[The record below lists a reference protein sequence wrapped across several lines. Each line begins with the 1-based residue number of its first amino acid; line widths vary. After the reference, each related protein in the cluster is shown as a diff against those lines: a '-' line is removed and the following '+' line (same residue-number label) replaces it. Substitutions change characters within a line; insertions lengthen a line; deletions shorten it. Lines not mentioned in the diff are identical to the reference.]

1 MITIVCDFYQLHKV
15 EISRD
20 VVVVN
25 SIQDYIPLRQQLRR
39 ILDEETRNYTVYVQH
54 RVIARW
60 LTDLTSY
67 EPHIVRWKDIN
78 LHVHFEQ
85 QFGFSPPK
93 GINEAVMQDLL
104 HTLPL
109 ADGDTIADPVGWIL
123 SQRVDPIWKN
133 EKPGTEHL
141 VDFAAW
147 ILSVQT
153 MPALYRPLM
162 RTRLGEWAQYNHQYQ
177 IFFEHSW
184 KDAAATV
191 LPRREQTHD
200 VSSQKSGAADPL
212 VNPGQKGHDESSS
225 ANLPHNSEMMQ
236 THDGATP
243 EKIAVPSIGSQ
254 SAKIPFI
261 DPLVQLTGILQ
272 LHQVGTLSIT
282 IENTNIFPIS
292 IVQLEVADSVIEM
305 SQRTMK
311 SHAVIKT
318 EVTVPAVNSQEAT
331 YPVHWR
337 LTCEGQRQRKEF
349 TGQTAIPIRRLHV
362 SDVDEMFEDEL

>member
-39 ILDEETRNYTVYVQH
+39 ILDEKTRNYTVYVQH

-93 GINEAVMQDLL
+93 GINEAAMQDLL
-104 HTLPL
+104 HTLHP

-141 VDFAAW
+141 VDFAGW

-153 MPALYRPLM
+153 MPTLYRPLM
-162 RTRLGEWAQYNHQYQ
+162 RARLSEWAQYNDQYQ

-184 KDAAATV
+184 RDAAATV

-200 VSSQKSGAADPL
+200 S
-212 VNPGQKGHDESSS
+212 
-225 ANLPHNSEMMQ
+225 
-236 THDGATP
+236 ATP
-243 EKIAVPSIGSQ
+243 EKIAVPSISSQ
-254 SAKIPFI
+254 SAKITFI
-261 DPLVQLTGILQ
+261 DPIVKLTGFLQ
-272 LHQVGTLSIT
+272 LHRVGTLSIT

-292 IVQLEVADSVIEM
+292 VVQLEVAYSVIEM

-311 SHAVIKT
+311 SHATIKT
-318 EVTVPAVNSQEAT
+318 EVTVPAVNSQETT
-331 YPVHWR
+331 YPVHWH

>member
-67 EPHIVRWKDIN
+67 EPHIVRWEDIN

-85 QFGFSPPK
+85 QFGFSPSK

-104 HTLPL
+104 HALPP

-133 EKPGTEHL
+133 EKPGPEHL
-141 VDFAAW
+141 VDFASW
-147 ILSVQT
+147 ILSGQT

-184 KDAAATV
+184 RDAAATV
-191 LPRREQTHD
+191 LPRQEQVRD
-200 VSSQKSGAADPL
+200 D
-212 VNPGQKGHDESSS
+212 
-225 ANLPHNSEMMQ
+225 
-236 THDGATP
+236 ATP
-243 EKIAVPSIGSQ
+243 EKVAVPSIGSQ
-254 SAKIPFI
+254 PPKITFI
-261 DPLVQLTGILQ
+261 DPIVKITGFLQ

-292 IVQLEVADSVIEM
+292 IVQLEVLDSVIEM

-311 SHAVIKT
+311 SRAAIKT

-331 YPVHWR
+331 YPVRWH

>member
-15 EISRD
+15 EIGSD

-39 ILDEETRNYTVYVQH
+39 ILDIETRDYTVYVQH
-54 RVIARW
+54 RVIAQW

-67 EPHIVRWKDIN
+67 EPYIVKWEDVN
-78 LHVHFEQ
+78 LQSHFEQ
-85 QFGFSPPK
+85 QFGFLPPK
-93 GINEAVMQDLL
+93 GLNEAGIQDIL
-104 HTLPL
+104 HTLPPPKENV
-109 ADGDTIADPVGWIL
+109 IADPIGWIL
-123 SQRVDPIWKN
+123 SQRVDPVWKD
-133 EKPGTEHL
+133 EEPGPEHL

-162 RTRLGEWAQYNHQYQ
+162 RTRFGKWAQYNHQYQ

-184 KDAAATV
+184 RDAAATV
-191 LPRREQTHD
+191 LPRREQTR
-200 VSSQKSGAADPL
+200 
-212 VNPGQKGHDESSS
+212 
-225 ANLPHNSEMMQ
+225 
-236 THDGATP
+236 DGAIP
-243 EKIAVPSIGSQ
+243 EKVAVPSIGSQ
-254 SAKIPFI
+254 SAKINFI
-261 DPLVQLTGILQ
+261 DPIVKLTGFLQ
-272 LHQVGTLSIT
+272 LHRVGTLSIT

-292 IVQLEVADSVIEM
+292 VVQLEVADSVIEM

-311 SHAVIKT
+311 SHAAIKT
-318 EVTVPAVNSQEAT
+318 EVTVPAMNSQEAT
-331 YPVHWR
+331 YPVRWR

-362 SDVDEMFEDEL
+362 SDVDKMFEDML